1 MQYNKIQL
9 VEALEVMILS
19 ILSAALKCEWNLSSV
34 QEAAITTVTILIKL
48 SLHIII
54 MYRLCFLDFSLVIQC
69 GAHWLT
75 NLGGK
80 RY

>member
-54 MYRLCFLDFSLVIQC
+54 MYRLCFSDFSLVIQY